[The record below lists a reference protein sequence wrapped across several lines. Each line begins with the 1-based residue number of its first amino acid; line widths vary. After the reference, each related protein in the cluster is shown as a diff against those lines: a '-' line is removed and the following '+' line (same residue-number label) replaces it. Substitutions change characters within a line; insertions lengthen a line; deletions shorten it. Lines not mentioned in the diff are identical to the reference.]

1 MEGSGPLQSSSVFLE
16 AFFVSLV
23 CFPHSTFAAP
33 RIFTLPGCTFNLHS
47 GSRLAGVSSHH
58 GGGGRRECVDQ
69 RFDLQLRSRV
79 AVICMS
85 PPRAC
90 LTSAER
96 DPAT

>member
-16 AFFVSLV
+16 AFFVSLL

-47 GSRLAGVSSHH
+47 GSRLAGVSSNH
-58 GGGGRRECVDQ
+58 GGGRSEYVDQ
-69 RFDLQLRSRV
+69 RFGLQLRSRV

-90 LTSAER
+90 LISAGR